1 MDIEYIQENLP
12 FLACIE
18 YGKETFVGIVQNAD
32 DKIITIY
39 DLGIVKSEAD
49 RKKLI
54 ALGDI
59 WWSESNRMLPISVF
73 LVEQMKEFRYCL
85 KTLSAKEAVVI
96 FGPVVSLSNLVK
108 KRIKRKQI
116 QLVRKM

>member
-18 YGKETFVGIVQNAD
+18 YGKETFIGIVQNAD
-32 DKIITIY
+32 EKIITFY
-39 DLGIVKSEAD
+39 DLSVIKSEAQ
-49 RKKLI
+49 RKKLLD
-54 ALGDI
+54 LGHI
-59 WWSESNRMLPISVF
+59 WWNESNRLLPISVF
-73 LVEQMKEFRYCL
+73 LVENMKEFRFCL
-85 KTLSAKEAVVI
+85 KTLSAKEAVVM

-116 QLVRKM
+116 QLVRRM